1 MNELEFFLERYNA
14 SIFGKQD
21 TRRGWD
27 WKVAQPEWMLDK
39 LIPEQSIGMI
49 YGPSNSGKSHLICDM
64 LVAILKGKPHWQG
77 IPIKTGPVV
86 LFTESPGHIKA
97 RLKAYAENT
106 QGEIVHDLYLIPTAA
121 LEVEDI
127 DLLATYLSK
136 LPIPPINI
144 TFDTMATAFSFE
156 ENDNREA
163 SKLIKAIDSKL
174 VPWMDPDGSIW
185 LAHHTSKGSD
195 GRSARGAS
203 ALIANIDWSIRVEY
217 DKSIERTIASWEKDR
232 WRLIDESPRWC
243 GQMHRV
249 SVEFENGDTD
259 MAILEWEPYSEEA
272 QALEEQLAD
281 ERKAEGMK
289 SELADML
296 RAHGRDAFFAHSGKR
311 FDAYESLKFT
321 MPKAWQSR
329 ATELKQWIR
338 ETHKTEPV
346 YNARG
351 TECGF
356 LVKFKKG

>member
-1 MNELEFFLERYNA
+1 MA
-14 SIFGKQD
+14 TS
-21 TRRGWD
+21 
-27 WKVAQPEWMLDK
+27 
-39 LIPEQSIGMI
+39 
-49 YGPSNSGKSHLICDM
+49 PSEAHL
-64 LVAILKGKPHWQG
+64 
-77 IPIKTGPVV
+77 
-86 LFTESPGHIKA
+86 
-97 RLKAYAENT
+97 
-106 QGEIVHDLYLIPTAA
+106 
-121 LEVEDI
+121 
-127 DLLATYLSK
+127 
-136 LPIPPINI
+136 IPPINI

-272 QALEEQLAD
+272 QALEEQLAE

-296 RAHGRDAFFAHSGKR
+296 RAHGRDAFLAHSG
-311 FDAYESLKFT
+311 S
-321 MPKAWQSR
+321 
-329 ATELKQWIR
+329 
-338 ETHKTEPV
+338 
-346 YNARG
+346 G
-351 TECGF
+351 TT
-356 LVKFKKG
+356 LMTR